1 LEQEPATTTE
11 LPLPM
16 LLQTGTLSS
25 MDPLAAGSR
34 SYTVSQITFL
44 IRDLLE
50 QEFFNVTVEGEISN
64 LRPSSTGH
72 LYFSLKDEQ
81 AILSVVMFKNRLG
94 GLAFQPAD
102 GLKVKATGNVSVYAK
117 RGNYQLICESMV
129 RSGEGEILAMLER
142 RKQKLAALGLFDP
155 QCKKPLPM
163 FPARVAVVTSP
174 TGAAIRDILRVLKRR
189 NAGLDLVI
197 LPAPVQGEGAG
208 EIIARQ
214 IRTANAFRMAD
225 VLIVARGGGSLE
237 DLLPFSEE
245 SVVYAIAESQIPVIS
260 AVGHEIDFT
269 LSDFAADVRAP
280 TPSAAAELVSASRV
294 ELARSIGALQ
304 QGLCDALLSRLEK
317 TRLRLEQFS
326 LEDLERQLRY
336 CLQPHLLGLDE
347 ARQGLSEAMGERL
360 RDRRHRLELLSEALA
375 AASPLAILSRGYA
388 VVTHLR
394 TGRTLLSAAPV
405 KAEDLLDIRL
415 HRGGLTAAVKEKRP

>member
-1 LEQEPATTTE
+1 MS
-11 LPLPM
+11 PLSE
-16 LLQTGTLSS
+16 G
-25 MDPLAAGSR
+25 GR

-50 QEFFNVTVEGEISN
+50 QEFFSVTVEGEISN

-72 LYFSLKDEQ
+72 LYFSLKDEE

-94 GLAFQPAD
+94 GLSFQPAD
-102 GLKVKATGNVSVYAK
+102 GLKVKASGNISVYAK
-117 RGNYQLICESMV
+117 RGNYQLICETLV

-155 QCKKPLPM
+155 QRKKPLPL

-189 NAGLDLVI
+189 NAGLSLVI
-197 LPAPVQGEGAG
+197 LPAPVQGEGAA
-208 EIIARQ
+208 EVITRQ
-214 IRTANAFRMAD
+214 IRTANAFQMAD
-225 VLIVARGGGSLE
+225 VIIVARGGGSLE

-245 SVVYAIAESQIPVIS
+245 SVVLAIAESRIPVIS

-269 LSDFAADVRAP
+269 LSDFAADLRAP

-294 ELARSIGALQ
+294 ELARSIGALG
-304 QGLCDALLSRLEK
+304 QGLCDTLLGRLEK
-317 TRLRLEQFS
+317 ARLRLEQFS
-326 LEDLERQLRY
+326 PEDLERQLRY
-336 CLQPHLLGLDE
+336 FLQPFLLGLDE
-347 ARQGLSEAMGERL
+347 ARQGLAEAFKDRL
-360 RDRRHRLELLSEALA
+360 RDRRHRLEVLSEALL

-388 VVTHLR
+388 VVTHRR
-394 TGRTLLSAAPV
+394 TGRALLSPASV
-405 KAEDLLDIRL
+405 KPEDLVDIRL
-415 HRGGLTAAVKEKRP
+415 HRGGLTAAVKERLP